1 MKKINILCLLSL
13 LIFTGCDD
21 ILDKGPLD
29 TFTNTNFWK
38 NEGNISGYANAFYED
53 FTGYGNGTGFGD
65 FYYKTLSDDQGA
77 SSFAQWTYLTAPATS
92 GNWKDSYVDIRRANI
107 MIEKVAETSMNE
119 EAKNHWIGVGRM
131 MRAWDYYHL
140 VRMYGD
146 VPYTDKALDITD
158 EGVLYGPRNNR
169 DEVMD
174 KVLEDLNFAC
184 ANIRDV
190 SSKNTWSRNL
200 AYAIKAEICL
210 YEGTFRKYR
219 KAEDYQTAPDIE
231 GAKKYL
237 KEAKS
242 AAAYIMGKN
251 YKLGDTYQ
259 GQYNSTNLFNNSEII
274 FFKQYKKDI
283 FSHSL
288 IDYTCSSTPLDGM
301 SKNAFEAYLFTDG
314 KPLALTSE
322 DKSDLPKL
330 IKKGSAGSVFSIS
343 HLLKVRDK
351 RLEQTIDSAV
361 FYVGRGF
368 TRFDVGMAMSS
379 STGYGVSKYD
389 NEEIPVNYRNQTGS
403 NYTHGPLFWL
413 AVIYLQ
419 YAEAAAELADAGGE
433 AITQSDLDKTI
444 NLLRDRVGLPHLNQ
458 NVGFDDPAN
467 NHGVSSLIWEIRR
480 ERRCELMFDNW
491 FRYWDLIRW
500 HQLDKLDS
508 SINPDILLGAN
519 LSADPEIASNKDV
532 TLKGNYM
539 DASRGQTRTFD
550 KRHYWYPVPTG
561 QITLNPQLTQNRGW
575 GD

>member
-1 MKKINILCLLSL
+1 
-13 LIFTGCDD
+13 
-21 ILDKGPLD
+21 
-29 TFTNTNFWK
+29 
-38 NEGNISGYANAFYED
+38 
-53 FTGYGNGTGFGD
+53 
-65 FYYKTLSDDQGA
+65 
-77 SSFAQWTYLTAPATS
+77 
-92 GNWKDSYVDIRRANI
+92 

-288 IDYTCSSTPLDGM
+288 IDYTCSSTQLNGM

>member
-13 LIFTGCDD
+13 LVFAGCDD

-77 SSFAQWTYLTAPATS
+77 SSFAQWTYLTTPATS

-210 YEGTFRKYR
+210 YEGTFHKYR

-288 IDYTCSSTPLDGM
+288 IDYTCSSTQLNGM